1 MKKKIILNTDDV
13 VRNRKTLTIKLNV
26 WRKII
31 SCAVHEEITLS
42 KIINKAIDNYI
53 KENNYNIDE
62 IYNNNLEVNQTM
74 YQGDTLKE
82 IPYQF
87 DKEFNN
93 L

>member
-1 MKKKIILNTDDV
+1 MKNKIILSTDDV

-31 SCAVHEEITLS
+31 SCAVHEDLTLS

-62 IYNNNLEVNQTM
+62 IFKNNLTVN
-74 YQGDTLKE
+74 YE
-82 IPYQF
+82 IHKDDKIREIEYQF
-87 DKEFNN
+87 NDQY
-93 L
+93 

>member
-1 MKKKIILNTDDV
+1 MKNKIILSTDDV

-31 SCAVHEEITLS
+31 SCAVHEDLTLS

-62 IYNNNLEVNQTM
+62 IFKNNLAVNYKVHQ
-74 YQGDTLKE
+74 DNKIRE
-82 IPYQF
+82 IEYQF
-87 DKEFNN
+87 NDQY
-93 L
+93 

>member
-1 MKKKIILNTDDV
+1 MKNKIILSTDDV

-31 SCAVHEEITLS
+31 SCAVHEDLTLS

-62 IYNNNLEVNQTM
+62 IFNNNLAVNYKVHQ
-74 YQGDTLKE
+74 DNKIRE
-82 IPYQF
+82 IEYQF
-87 DKEFNN
+87 NDQY
-93 L
+93 

>member
-1 MKKKIILNTDDV
+1 MKNKIILSTDDV

-31 SCAVHEEITLS
+31 SCAVHEDLTLS

-62 IYNNNLEVNQTM
+62 IFKNNLAVN
-74 YQGDTLKE
+74 YE
-82 IPYQF
+82 IHKDDKIREIEYQF
-87 DKEFNN
+87 NDQY
-93 L
+93 